1 MSIESALGLS
11 MHRKPFGRILFL
23 KIGPHCLV
31 PAPPASGT
39 LQGISSRKNSSV
51 SKVRSVGPH
60 GKNSDE
66 RKAGD
71 MASLGRHSAPLAA
84 KGSSP
89 GLLGEELGPVSR
101 SPGSRAKREL
111 AEKGGEGAGWG
122 EGVGRGGAG
131 SAW

>member
-1 MSIESALGLS
+1 MSTESSLGLS
-11 MHRKPFGRILFL
+11 MHREPFGRILFL
-23 KIGPHCLV
+23 KIGPYCLV

-39 LQGISSRKNSSV
+39 LQGISSRKSSSV

-60 GKNSDE
+60 GRNSDE

-71 MASLGRHSAPLAA
+71 MASSGRHSAPLAA

-89 GLLGEELGPVSR
+89 GLLGEELGPASR
-101 SPGSRAKREL
+101 RPGSGSWQRRREEREL
-111 AEKGGEGAGWG
+111 AGGEGG
-122 EGVGRGGAG
+122 ESGAG